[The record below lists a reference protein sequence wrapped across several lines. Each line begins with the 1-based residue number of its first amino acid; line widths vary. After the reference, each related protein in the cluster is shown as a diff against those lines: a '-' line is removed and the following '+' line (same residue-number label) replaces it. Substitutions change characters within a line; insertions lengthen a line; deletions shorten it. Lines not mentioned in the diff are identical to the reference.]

1 MASLSSSFLIAPPS
15 VSSINSS
22 LANPDSSSYSATL
35 FSSNVNPANVNPRAL
50 LEPANS
56 IEAVKP
62 FIAGMNM
69 NGGGSRRRSRSKRS
83 KIHRKRIN
91 NISNMYKMKGSR
103 KTIRRRISKIKS
115 RLRSRFIT
123 KYRKNHKRSN
133 RKRVGMKGGYSGQY
147 LSNVPYTP
155 TYSTGGNLS
164 PSLSALATPAP
175 YHLLPNTAIDNL
187 NHNALNSFGNSGSGM
202 GFPSRGA
209 Y

>member
-103 KTIRRRISKIKS
+103 KSVTRRVRQIKS
-115 RLRSRFIT
+115 RLRS
-123 KYRKNHKRSN
+123 KYGLKRSRKNHSRRHHKSGKKYEGEFN
-133 RKRVGMKGGYSGQY
+133 RYKQ
-147 LSNVPYTP
+147 
-155 TYSTGGNLS
+155 
-164 PSLSALATPAP
+164 
-175 YHLLPNTAIDNL
+175 
-187 NHNALNSFGNSGSGM
+187 
-202 GFPSRGA
+202 
-209 Y
+209 